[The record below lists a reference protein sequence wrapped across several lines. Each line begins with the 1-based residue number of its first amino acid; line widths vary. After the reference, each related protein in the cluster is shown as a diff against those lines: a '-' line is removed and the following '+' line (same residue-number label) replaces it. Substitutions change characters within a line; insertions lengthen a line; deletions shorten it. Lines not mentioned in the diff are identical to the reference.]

1 MHIVYGEHCM
11 RGCSCWSVVW
21 LWASLVYCVNYKM
34 HIGLEGLHN
43 CRWVWSI
50 PTTTVVQV
58 LVGWVAVGSSWR
70 SRRGAV
76 SRPDWVLTIISS
88 RSQVRR
94 RRGVSSCAPTY
105 PTNTNTNTNTNASIQ
120 MQIQVYEYESAS
132 GGLNCSLPYWKQAN
146 SFLYHPQE
154 KTPLFSFFWVFNI
167 EVSYQHWYAWNSLK

>member
-50 PTTTVVQV
+50 PTTVVQV

-105 PTNTNTNTNTNASIQ
+105 PTNTNTNTNTNANTSIRIWKRLRGSQ
-120 MQIQVYEYESAS
+120 LFPTLLKAS
-132 GGLNCSLPYWKQAN
+132 KLISVSSTRKN
-146 SFLYHPQE
+146 STVFLF
-154 KTPLFSFFWVFNI
+154 LGV
-167 EVSYQHWYAWNSLK
+167 